1 MTSEGI
7 AATRTRPAR
16 RHGRVPVVLQTSA
29 ADCGAACLTMI
40 LRAAGYPA
48 TLRELNDLLG
58 DSRDGASAA
67 AIMRAGREYDLIAT
81 GKSLNPG
88 QLAGLPPTIVHW
100 QFNHFVVLERWSPGE
115 VLLIDPATG
124 RRRLSAEEFDRGFTG
139 VALLFYP
146 GSRFPPPPPDGTPSW
161 RRGFLRS
168 VLAPH
173 RRLWG
178 QILAASLLLQ
188 VVGLAV
194 PVATEIVVN
203 SAVAPGRRGSLNLLG
218 AGLLIAVLYQFVVGY
233 LRSLLLTSLRARADA
248 DLTSAV
254 VRRLFTLPHAYFRRR
269 GAADL
274 VTRISSVAIAREMIS
289 MNVVPAL
296 LDGPLVL
303 GYLVLILAR
312 DLVLGAVLS
321 VIALGQAGLLLATR
335 RRIAELTHQQLAASG
350 TAENFLVEA
359 VKGAETLKAGGLEDR
374 AVEQWSARFARQLR
388 TTVRASRAADLVD
401 AALGAIRLLAPAA
414 MIWVGAW
421 RVQEGAISL
430 GAMLGIAALAG
441 AALTPLASLAGGL
454 QLAQTAGAHLE
465 RIVDIMTAEPEQTP
479 GQDPARPS
487 GPPRAPLSG
496 RIQVSDIWFRHT
508 PNNPWVLSGV
518 SFDVRP
524 GQTVALVGRSGAGK
538 STLAR
543 VLLNL
548 DPPTR
553 GHVLYDGI
561 AAQRWEPGA
570 LRRQFGVVTQEPVL
584 FTGSIQDNI
593 RLARPWATVPE
604 VEDAARLARI
614 HEDIDRMPM
623 RYQTLLSDGNGLSG
637 GQRQRVAL
645 ARALLTQPRVLLLD
659 EATSQLDTATEAEI
673 RAEIQRLPHTKI
685 VIAHRL
691 STIRHADLILVLD
704 QGKIV
709 ERGSHVAL
717 MAHNGHYAHLFAQQ
731 SLPDTSADGPSDE
744 RMTVDAGQG

>member
-1 MTSEGI
+1 VTENGAVRGEAPGSGG
-7 AATRTRPAR
+7 TRPAR
-16 RHGRVPVVLQTSA
+16 RPRRIPVVLQTSA
-29 ADCGAACLTMI
+29 ADCGAACLTMV

-48 TLRELNDLLG
+48 TLRELSDILG
-58 DSRDGASAA
+58 DSRDGTSAA
-67 AIMRAGREYDLIAT
+67 AMVRAGREYNLIAK
-81 GKSLNPG
+81 GMSLNSA
-88 QLAGLPPTIVHW
+88 QLADLPPAIVHW
-100 QFNHFVVLERWSPGE
+100 QFNHFVVLERWSPRE
-115 VLLIDPATG
+115 VLLVDPSAG

-139 VALLFYP
+139 VALLFQP
-146 GSRFPPPPPDGTPSW
+146 GPQFARPAGAAPSW

-188 VVGLAV
+188 VLGLTV
-194 PVATEIVVN
+194 PVATELVVN
-203 SAVAPGRRGSLNLLG
+203 SVLAAGGGRPLGLLG
-218 AGLLIAVLYQFVVGY
+218 AGLLVAVLNQFVVGY
-233 LRSLLLTSLRARADA
+233 LRALLLTSLRARADA
-248 DLTSAV
+248 DLTTAV
-254 VRRLFTLPHAYFRRR
+254 VRHLFALPYAYFRRR

-274 VTRISSVAIAREMIS
+274 VTRITSVAVAREMIS

-303 GYLVLILAR
+303 GYLALIIGR
-312 DLVLGAVLS
+312 DPVLGGVLS
-321 VIALGQAGLLLATR
+321 VVALGQAGLLLATR
-335 RRIAELTHQQLAASG
+335 RRISELTYQQLAASG
-350 TAENFLVEA
+350 TAQNFLVEA
-359 VKGAETLKAGGLEDR
+359 VKGAETLKAGGLEGR
-374 AVEQWSARFARQLR
+374 AVDQWSQRFARQIS
-388 TTVRASRAADLVD
+388 TTARASRAADLLD
-401 AALGAIRLLAPAA
+401 AALGATRVLAPAA
-414 MIWVGAW
+414 MIWVGAL
-421 RVQEGAISL
+421 RVEEGALSL

-454 QLAQTAGAHLE
+454 QLVQTAGAHLD

-479 GQDPARPS
+479 GDS
-487 GPPRAPLSG
+487 RAAAPISG
-496 RIQVSDIWFRHT
+496 RIQVRDVWFRHT
-508 PNNPWVLSGV
+508 PASPWVLSGV
-518 SFDVRP
+518 SFDVQP

-553 GHVLYDGI
+553 GHVLYDGRP
-561 AAQRWEPGA
+561 AGCWEPGA

-584 FTGSIQDNI
+584 FTGSVLDNI
-593 RLARPWATVPE
+593 GLGRPRVTAPE

-614 HEDIDRMPM
+614 HDDIDRMPM

-645 ARALLTQPRVLLLD
+645 ARALLTRPRILLLD
-659 EATSQLDTATEAEI
+659 EATSQLDAATEAEI
-673 RAEIQRLPHTKI
+673 RAEIQQLPQTKV

-704 QGKIV
+704 QGEVV
-709 ERGSHVAL
+709 ERGTHAEL
-717 MAHNGHYAHLFAQQ
+717 TARGGHYARLFAQQ
-731 SLPDTSADGPSDE
+731 SVTSGGS
-744 RMTVDAGQG
+744 RSS